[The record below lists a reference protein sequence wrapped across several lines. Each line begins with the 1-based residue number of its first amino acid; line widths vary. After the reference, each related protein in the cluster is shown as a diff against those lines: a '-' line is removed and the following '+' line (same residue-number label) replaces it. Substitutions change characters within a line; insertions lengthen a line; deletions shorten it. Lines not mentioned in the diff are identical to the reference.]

1 MIIIYHCFLGITI
14 LQVLLTGFC
23 LTFSTPLCCAIF
35 PQKSTIEF
43 QELEPSLQQ
52 EVGAKYPG
60 VTKFYYNKG
69 L

>member
-1 MIIIYHCFLGITI
+1 MLSLLVKITQFQE
-14 LQVLLTGFC
+14 LHALLLTGFC

-52 EVGAKYPG
+52 VRTYPCYRAIFR
-60 VTKFYYNKG
+60 VAM
-69 L
+69 